1 MAPCNDARDGYRR
14 LHQRRPGRRVED
26 EATWGER
33 MNDTTCPDHIE
44 ALEQDAEFI
53 AILGRC
59 LDVQTQLE
67 DCVATGTPLPAVP
80 LPPL

>member
-1 MAPCNDARDGYRR
+1 
-14 LHQRRPGRRVED
+14 
-26 EATWGER
+26 
-33 MNDTTCPDHIE
+33 MNDTTWPDHIE

-59 LDVQTQLE
+59 LDVQAQLE